1 VSQSWTIYGITVGTL
16 GQRDALRAAT
26 AEEIEGILVLLRGGT
41 PTLDAIELVLGEI
54 TEPYVDPDPP
64 SDPVPPSVKLYRY
77 ATRQYEDVSV
87 PPVGLN
93 YVTGIDGR
101 LHPTNAVM
109 VDGEVRQIDYYA
121 EATMDPATG
130 QVSYD
135 DLVVRESFVYQR
147 DAVGFARGRVQT
159 ITWYREDDT
168 PHPTTKQRVKFYEPD
183 ESLREG
189 YRRRGNITDKLAMDM
204 AGWLMVTQTQ
214 LANQQ
219 DRLNLGREFMR
230 QHKLSFDMFVEASSA
245 QILYDVT
252 DDTTDWLDDLL
263 APGVTIR
270 ATILDALNIWNLTL

>member
-1 VSQSWTIYGITVGTL
+1 
-16 GQRDALRAAT
+16 
-26 AEEIEGILVLLRGGT
+26 
-41 PTLDAIELVLGEI
+41 
-54 TEPYVDPDPP
+54 
-64 SDPVPPSVKLYRY
+64 
-77 ATRQYEDVSV
+77 
-87 PPVGLN
+87 
-93 YVTGIDGR
+93 
-101 LHPTNAVM
+101 
-109 VDGEVRQIDYYA
+109 
-121 EATMDPATG
+121 
-130 QVSYD
+130 
-135 DLVVRESFVYQR
+135 VVRESFVYQR